1 MEKLILKF
9 ISNFKMKKYLF
20 FLVFLAFNFTFSQ
33 NSKGKL
39 FIIGGG
45 SRPDFLVDRMIKEAG
60 LKSGET
66 VAIFPHASEEQDSSF
81 YYAKQQFEKRNLK
94 ALDCAFKK
102 DEKLSPSKL
111 DSLKTAKLIYIGGGD
126 QVRFMEIIN
135 SNPEVKNLLKSAYQN
150 GKMIAGTSAGA
161 AVMSEVMITGNQ
173 LKYKDYENT
182 FDNIEI
188 KNVETK
194 QGLGFIKT
202 AVIDQ
207 HFVVRSRYN
216 RLLSLIIENPTYKG
230 IGIDEGTAI
239 LVKNGSAEVVGRA
252 QVIVF
257 KNPKQ
262 SKKLNGDKLGAQGIT
277 LDIYLNGEKFKF

>member
-1 MEKLILKF
+1 
-9 ISNFKMKKYLF
+9 MKKYLF

-33 NSKGKL
+33 KSKGKL

-126 QVRFMEIIN
+126 QLTFMEIIN

-239 LVKNGSAEVVGRA
+239 LVKNGAAEVVGRA

>member
-1 MEKLILKF
+1 
-9 ISNFKMKKYLF
+9 MKKYLF

-33 NSKGKL
+33 NTKGKL

-102 DEKLSPSKL
+102 DEKLPPSKL

-239 LVKNGSAEVVGRA
+239 LVKNGEAEVVGRA

-262 SKKLNGDKLGAQGIT
+262 SKKLNGDKLGAKGIT

>member
-1 MEKLILKF
+1 
-9 ISNFKMKKYLF
+9 MKKYLF
-20 FLVFLAFNFTFSQ
+20 FLAFLAFIFTFSQ
-33 NSKGKL
+33 KSKGKL

-126 QVRFMEIIN
+126 QVTFMEIIN

>member
-1 MEKLILKF
+1 
-9 ISNFKMKKYLF
+9 MKKYLF

-262 SKKLNGDKLGAQGIT
+262 SKKLNGDKLGAKGIT
-277 LDIYLNGEKFKF
+277 LDIYLNGEKFKL

>member
-1 MEKLILKF
+1 
-9 ISNFKMKKYLF
+9 MKKYLF

-102 DEKLSPSKL
+102 DEKLPPSKL

-239 LVKNGSAEVVGRA
+239 LVKNGEAEVVGRA

-262 SKKLNGDKLGAQGIT
+262 SKKLNGDKLGAQCIT

>member
-1 MEKLILKF
+1 
-9 ISNFKMKKYLF
+9 MKKYLF

-33 NSKGKL
+33 NTKGKL

-135 SNPEVKNLLKSAYQN
+135 SNPEVKNLLESAYQN

>member
-1 MEKLILKF
+1 
-9 ISNFKMKKYLF
+9 MKKYLI

-33 NSKGKL
+33 KSKGKL

-102 DEKLSPSKL
+102 DEKLPPSKL

-262 SKKLNGDKLGAQGIT
+262 SKKLNGDKLGAKGIT

>member
-1 MEKLILKF
+1 
-9 ISNFKMKKYLF
+9 MKKYLF

-239 LVKNGSAEVVGRA
+239 LVKNGAAEVVGRA

>member
-1 MEKLILKF
+1 
-9 ISNFKMKKYLF
+9 MKKYLF

-81 YYAKQQFEKRNLK
+81 YYAKQQFEKRNIK
-94 ALDCAFKK
+94 ALDCSFKK

-262 SKKLNGDKLGAQGIT
+262 SKKLNGDKLGAKGIT

>member
-1 MEKLILKF
+1 
-9 ISNFKMKKYLF
+9 MKKYLF

-126 QVRFMEIIN
+126 QLRFMEIIN

-277 LDIYLNGEKFKF
+277 LDIYLNREKFKF

>member
-1 MEKLILKF
+1 
-9 ISNFKMKKYLF
+9 MKKYLF

-33 NSKGKL
+33 KSKGKL

-262 SKKLNGDKLGAQGIT
+262 SKKLNGDKLGAKGIT
-277 LDIYLNGEKFKF
+277 LDIYLNREKFKF

>member
-1 MEKLILKF
+1 
-9 ISNFKMKKYLF
+9 MKKYLF

-239 LVKNGSAEVVGRA
+239 LVKNGSVEVVGRA

>member
-1 MEKLILKF
+1 
-9 ISNFKMKKYLF
+9 MKKYLF

-102 DEKLSPSKL
+102 DEKLPPSKL
-111 DSLKTAKLIYIGGGD
+111 DSLKTAELIYIGGGD

-135 SNPEVKNLLKSAYQN
+135 SNPEVKNLLISAYQN

-239 LVKNGSAEVVGRA
+239 LVKNGAAEVVGRA

>member
-1 MEKLILKF
+1 
-9 ISNFKMKKYLF
+9 MKKYLF

-135 SNPEVKNLLKSAYQN
+135 SNPEVKNLLESAYQN

-277 LDIYLNGEKFKF
+277 LDIYLNGEKFKL

>member
-1 MEKLILKF
+1 
-9 ISNFKMKKYLF
+9 MKKYLF

-33 NSKGKL
+33 KSKGKL

-126 QVRFMEIIN
+126 QVTFMEIIN

-216 RLLSLIIENPTYKG
+216 RLLSLIIENPAYKG

-262 SKKLNGDKLGAQGIT
+262 SKKLNGDKLGAKGIT

>member
-1 MEKLILKF
+1 
-9 ISNFKMKKYLF
+9 MKKYLF
-20 FLVFLAFNFTFSQ
+20 FLAFLAFNFTFSQ

-239 LVKNGSAEVVGRA
+239 LVKNGAAEVVGRA

>member
-1 MEKLILKF
+1 
-9 ISNFKMKKYLF
+9 MKKYLI

-33 NSKGKL
+33 KSKGKL

-135 SNPEVKNLLKSAYQN
+135 SNPEVKNLLESAYQN

-262 SKKLNGDKLGAQGIT
+262 SKKLNGDKLGAKGIT

>member
-1 MEKLILKF
+1 
-9 ISNFKMKKYLF
+9 MKKYLF

-102 DEKLSPSKL
+102 DEKLPPSKL

-173 LKYKDYENT
+173 LKYNDYENT

-194 QGLGFIKT
+194 QGIGFIKT

>member
-1 MEKLILKF
+1 
-9 ISNFKMKKYLF
+9 MKKYLF

-239 LVKNGSAEVVGRA
+239 LVKNGEAEVVGRA

-262 SKKLNGDKLGAQGIT
+262 SKKLNGDKLGAKGIT

>member
-1 MEKLILKF
+1 
-9 ISNFKMKKYLF
+9 MKKYLF

-135 SNPEVKNLLKSAYQN
+135 SNPEVKNLLKSAYRT

-239 LVKNGSAEVVGRA
+239 LVKNGAAEVVGRA

>member
-1 MEKLILKF
+1 
-9 ISNFKMKKYLF
+9 MKKYLF

-230 IGIDEGTAI
+230 KGIDEGTAI
-239 LVKNGSAEVVGRA
+239 LVKNGAAEVVGRA

>member
-1 MEKLILKF
+1 
-9 ISNFKMKKYLF
+9 MKKYLF
-20 FLVFLAFNFTFSQ
+20 FLAFLAFNFTFSQ
-33 NSKGKL
+33 KSKGKL

-102 DEKLSPSKL
+102 DEKLPPSKL

-126 QVRFMEIIN
+126 QVRFMETIN
-135 SNPEVKNLLKSAYQN
+135 SNPEVKDLLKSAYLN

-161 AVMSEVMITGNQ
+161 AMMSEVMITGNQ

-194 QGLGFIKT
+194 QGLGFIT
-202 AVIDQ
+202 SAVIDQ

-216 RLLSLIIENPTYKG
+216 RLLSLIIENPTFKG

-239 LVKNGSAEVVGRA
+239 LVKNGLVEVVGKA

-257 KNPKQ
+257 KNPKK
-262 SKKLNGDKLGAQGIT
+262 SRKIKGDKLGANSIL
-277 LDIYLNGEKFKF
+277 LDIYLNGDKFTL

>member
-1 MEKLILKF
+1 
-9 ISNFKMKKYLF
+9 MKKYLF
-20 FLVFLAFNFTFSQ
+20 FLVFLSFNFTFSQ
-33 NSKGKL
+33 KSKGKL

-102 DEKLSPSKL
+102 DEKLPPSKL

-126 QVRFMEIIN
+126 QVTFMEIIN

-239 LVKNGSAEVVGRA
+239 LVKNGEAEVVGRA

>member
-1 MEKLILKF
+1 
-9 ISNFKMKKYLF
+9 MKKYLF

-239 LVKNGSAEVVGRA
+239 LVNNGSAEVVGRA

>member
-1 MEKLILKF
+1 
-9 ISNFKMKKYLF
+9 MKKYLF

-33 NSKGKL
+33 NTKGKL

-126 QVRFMEIIN
+126 QVTFMEIIN

-262 SKKLNGDKLGAQGIT
+262 SKKLNGDKLGAKGIT

>member
-1 MEKLILKF
+1 
-9 ISNFKMKKYLF
+9 MKKYLF
-20 FLVFLAFNFTFSQ
+20 FLVFLAFNFTFYQ
-33 NSKGKL
+33 NTKCKL

-150 GKMIAGTSAGA
+150 GKMVAGTSAGA

>member
-1 MEKLILKF
+1 
-9 ISNFKMKKYLF
+9 MKKYLF

-102 DEKLSPSKL
+102 DEKLPPSKL

-262 SKKLNGDKLGAQGIT
+262 SKKLNGDKLGAKGIT
-277 LDIYLNGEKFKF
+277 LDIYLNGEKFKFQNIKNYH

>member
-1 MEKLILKF
+1 
-9 ISNFKMKKYLF
+9 MKKYLF

-45 SRPDFLVDRMIKEAG
+45 ARPDFLVDRMIKEAG

-216 RLLSLIIENPTYKG
+216 RLLSFIIENPTYKG

-262 SKKLNGDKLGAQGIT
+262 SKKLNGDKLGAKGIT

>member
-1 MEKLILKF
+1 
-9 ISNFKMKKYLF
+9 MKKYLIF
-20 FLVFLAFNFTFSQ
+20 FVFLAFNFTFSQ

-239 LVKNGSAEVVGRA
+239 LVKNGAAEVVGRA

>member
-1 MEKLILKF
+1 
-9 ISNFKMKKYLF
+9 MKKYLI

-102 DEKLSPSKL
+102 DEKLPPSKL

-239 LVKNGSAEVVGRA
+239 LVKNGAAEVVGRA

>member
-1 MEKLILKF
+1 
-9 ISNFKMKKYLF
+9 MKKYLF

-257 KNPKQ
+257 KNPNQ

>member
-1 MEKLILKF
+1 
-9 ISNFKMKKYLF
+9 MKKYLF

-194 QGLGFIKT
+194 QGLGFITT

-262 SKKLNGDKLGAQGIT
+262 SKKLNGDKLSAKGIT

>member
-1 MEKLILKF
+1 
-9 ISNFKMKKYLF
+9 MKKYLF

-216 RLLSLIIENPTYKG
+216 RLLSLIIENPSYKG

-239 LVKNGSAEVVGRA
+239 LVKNGEAEVVGRA

-262 SKKLNGDKLGAQGIT
+262 SKKWNGDKLGAQGIT
-277 LDIYLNGEKFKF
+277 LDIYLNKEKLKF

>member
-1 MEKLILKF
+1 
-9 ISNFKMKKYLF
+9 MKKYLF

-33 NSKGKL
+33 KSKGKL

-66 VAIFPHASEEQDSSF
+66 VAIFPHASEEQDLSF

-135 SNPEVKNLLKSAYQN
+135 SNPEVKNLIKSAYQN

>member
-1 MEKLILKF
+1 
-9 ISNFKMKKYLF
+9 MKKYLF

-33 NSKGKL
+33 KSKGKL

-102 DEKLSPSKL
+102 DEKLPPSKL

-239 LVKNGSAEVVGRA
+239 LVKNGAAEVVGRA

-262 SKKLNGDKLGAQGIT
+262 SKKLNGDKLGAKGIT

>member
-1 MEKLILKF
+1 
-9 ISNFKMKKYLF
+9 MKKYLF

-111 DSLKTAKLIYIGGGD
+111 DPLKTAKLIYIGGGD

-202 AVIDQ
+202 AVIDH
-207 HFVVRSRYN
+207 HFVVRSSYN

-262 SKKLNGDKLGAQGIT
+262 SKKLNGDKLGAKGIT

>member
-1 MEKLILKF
+1 
-9 ISNFKMKKYLF
+9 MKKYLF

-39 FIIGGG
+39 FIIGCG

>member
-1 MEKLILKF
+1 
-9 ISNFKMKKYLF
+9 MKKYLI

-33 NSKGKL
+33 KSKGKL